1 MLTTIVVVL
10 LFVVAFFMV
19 LYEWAT
25 NLWIVILIV
34 TVATWLVT
42 LYEQYVKKDV
52 QTYEKVYNL
61 FVGLRMLTAVLA
73 VILGAIWLLTRL
85 FA

>member
-52 QTYEKVYNL
+52 QTYKKVIYL

-73 VILGAIWLLTRL
+73 VILGAIWLLSRL

>member
-10 LFVVAFFMV
+10 LFVAAFFMV

-52 QTYEKVYNL
+52 QTYEKVYNF
-61 FVGLRMLTAVLA
+61 FVRLRLLTIMLA
-73 VILGAIWLLTRL
+73 VVLGAIWLLTRA

>member
-1 MLTTIVVVL
+1 MLTTIVVIC
-10 LFVVAFFMV
+10 LFVVAFLMV

-42 LYEQYVKKDV
+42 LYEQYGKKDV
-52 QTYEKVYNL
+52 KAYEKVYNL
-61 FVGLRMLTAVLA
+61 FVGLRALTVVSAIV
-73 VILGAIWLLTRL
+73 LGAIWLLSRP

>member
-1 MLTTIVVVL
+1 MLTTIVVIC

-52 QTYEKVYNL
+52 KVYEKVYNL
-61 FVGLRMLTAVLA
+61 FVVLRVLTVVSAIV
-73 VILGAIWLLTRL
+73 LGAIWLISR
-85 FA
+85 AVA